1 MSTDHDTD
9 FDAGHDTGTI
19 TGRALEALRDVY
31 DPEIGL
37 DIVSLG
43 LVYGVHSDATGIDV
57 DMTLTT
63 VGCPVSESLPFE
75 AESAIRLALPDR
87 DVRVRVVWDP
97 PWTPERMSDA
107 ALDALGYRR
116 R

>member
-1 MSTDHDTD
+1 MTSASFPHAEDLARRAR
-9 FDAGHDTGTI
+9 DA
-19 TGRALEALRDVY
+19 LSDVY
-31 DPEIGL
+31 DPELGVNVI
-37 DIVSLG
+37 DLG
-43 LVYGVHSDATGIDV
+43 LVYDVRSDDRLVEV

-75 AESAIRLALPDR
+75 AEAAIRAAVPDCE
-87 DVRVRVVWDP
+87 VRVHVVWDP

-107 ALDALGYRR
+107 ARDALGLRR

>member
-1 MSTDHDTD
+1 MSTDHHTD
-9 FDAGHDTGTI
+9 HDTGTI
-19 TGRALEALRDVY
+19 IERALEALGEVY

-43 LVYGVHSDATGIDV
+43 LVYGVRTDATGIDV

-87 DVRVRVVWDP
+87 DVRVHVVWDP

-107 ALDALGYRR
+107 AIDALGYRR

>member
-1 MSTDHDTD
+1 MSTDRD
-9 FDAGHDTGTI
+9 DAMT
-19 TGRALEALRDVY
+19 AAQVLEALGDVY

-43 LVYGVHSDATGIDV
+43 LVYDVRVDGTGIDV

-63 VGCPVSESLPFE
+63 VGCPVSESLPSE
-75 AESAIRLALPDR
+75 ADSAIRLALPGH
-87 DVRVRVVWDP
+87 DVRVHVVWDP